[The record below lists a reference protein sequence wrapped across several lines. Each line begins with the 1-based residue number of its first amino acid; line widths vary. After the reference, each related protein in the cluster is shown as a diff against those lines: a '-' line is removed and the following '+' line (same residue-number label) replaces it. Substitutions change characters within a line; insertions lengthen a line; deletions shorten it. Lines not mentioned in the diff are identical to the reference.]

1 MFKKARRLGSQ
12 LAGWK
17 YLIRA
22 QQYTYRPM
30 LVKLKFEREALAK
43 ALHRNEAMGA
53 MDEGD
58 QAATDQ
64 LTKWKTRPEPDENWP
79 YLVGI
84 YFLEIIAVALRNKFD
99 LELQLEYNGQL
110 GPIDRH
116 FVIKTAFEDKPS
128 QVMLATKATG
138 GQGPKLQC
146 FNAAVQ
152 RGPWYETCRHVLK
165 GPELLQS

>member
-1 MFKKARRLGSQ
+1 MKVVTDVIGQHKDRYPDHAF
-12 LAGWK
+12 
-17 YLIRA
+17 LI
-22 QQYTYRPM
+22 
-30 LVKLKFEREALAK
+30 V
-43 ALHRNEAMGA
+43 
-53 MDEGD
+53 DES
-58 QAATDQ
+58 
-64 LTKWKTRPEPDENWP
+64 
-79 YLVGI
+79 I

-138 GQGPKLQC
+138 GQGPNLQC